1 MSTMPGFQLEAQ
13 FREYVWGG
21 QRLRPGQKTA
31 EAWAVYE
38 GNRILSGPLSG
49 LTLAEAAGE
58 QGAALLGELVVQRF
72 GAGPRGA
79 RFPLLIKLLD
89 CADWLSLQVHPNDAQ
104 AEALAGPGHYGKTE
118 AWHILE
124 ADPDAE
130 ILCGFRAGVERPAAL
145 AAVRDGTILDV
156 AQRVPLQTGE
166 TVFIPAG
173 TLHALGPGLLVYEV
187 QQSSDITYRVFDW
200 NRPAS
205 AGRKLH
211 IDESLAVLD
220 TSATSRPLPPQPFK
234 DGARAR
240 LITCPYFSLDL
251 LTAENQAL
259 AFHTHGQTFHT
270 LTVIEGAVEVQGDGW
285 RLPLAKFET
294 ALVPAAAG
302 AYEVSP
308 VAKARVL
315 AASVE

>member
-1 MSTMPGFQLEAQ
+1 MPTLAGFQLEAQ

-31 EAWAVYE
+31 EVWAVYE
-38 GNRILSGPLSG
+38 GNRILGGPLDG
-49 LTLAEAAGE
+49 RTLAEAAGE
-58 QGAALLGELVVQRF
+58 HGAALLGELVVQRF
-72 GAGPRGA
+72 GTGPRGA

-89 CADWLSLQVHPNDAQ
+89 CADWLSLQVHPNDEQ
-104 AEALAGPGHYGKTE
+104 AGPDQYGKTE

-124 ADPDAE
+124 ADPGAE
-130 ILCGFRAGVERPAAL
+130 ILCGFRPGVERSAAL
-145 AAVRDGTILDV
+145 DSVRDGTILGLT
-156 AQRVPLQTGE
+156 QRVSMHTGE

-220 TSATSRPLPPQPFK
+220 TSATARPLPPQPFR
-234 DGARAR
+234 DGERAR

-251 LTAENQAL
+251 LTVKKKILPLN
-259 AFHTHGQTFHT
+259 TRGQTFHS
-270 LTVIEGAVEVQGDGW
+270 LTVIEGAVEVQGNTW
-285 RLPLAKFET
+285 RLPLKKFES
-294 ALVPAAAG
+294 AVIPASAGEYRIVPM
-302 AYEVSP
+302 EQ
-308 VAKARVL
+308 ARVL
-315 AASVE
+315 AAGIE